1 MSSAHLSRRV
11 FDRQLDRTRV
21 LAQWR
26 RGEVSPSSLLDAASP
41 LLASAQV
48 LGEPTDRVCP
58 ICQRGNLL
66 ETRWVHGRWL
76 GEKSGTARSVNEI
89 KILIDSFSHLQASS
103 KVAPADAELSIHTVE
118 VCLHCKWNFL
128 IQREELTLY

>member
-48 LGEPTDRVCP
+48 LGEPTDRVC
-58 ICQRGNLL
+58 RFA
-66 ETRWVHGRWL
+66 T
-76 GEKSGTARSVNEI
+76 GEIFLRHAG
-89 KILIDSFSHLQASS
+89 FM
-103 KVAPADAELSIHTVE
+103 ADG
-118 VCLHCKWNFL
+118 
-128 IQREELTLY
+128 